1 MGCKVLYLPPYS
13 PDYNPIETTF
23 SGIKSWLKRYRIFVE
38 SCTDPKYPFILA
50 FPHVTPD
57 MAKIILLIEQ
67 KNITK
72 KCDDINFY
80 LRPIISIPNSFNKI
94 SGLISAIC
102 DTIIFSSSN
111 FCKKFVYL
119 LSPYCL
125 SSSSKNSFIDEIFD
139 GCDNVNGNEYDGKSC
154 DVIVDVFINS
164 LLADAVDD

>member
-50 FPHVTPD
+50 F
-57 MAKIILLIEQ
+57 Q
-67 KNITK
+67 YNK
-72 KCDDINFY
+72 KCYDINFY

-102 DTIIFSSSN
+102 DTVISSSSN

-119 LSPYCL
+119 PSPYCL
-125 SSSSKNSFIDEIFD
+125 SSSSKNSFIDNSGNFVLLLLLYKVSDCKVEIFD
-139 GCDNVNGNEYDGKSC
+139 GCDNVDGYEYDGKSC
-154 DVIVDVFINS
+154 DGGCDS
-164 LLADAVDD
+164 GCGDGHP